1 VYELFILRKYL
12 VPKKGRLSLTLI
24 ALMSIAVISLVVWLV
39 VLFLSVTEGIEKVW
53 LEKLTSLHA
62 PIRVTP
68 TQNYFASYYYR
79 VDLASEKC
87 GYTARSL
94 AEKIRGG
101 DLYAPQSDEAL
112 PPPEIKVD
120 PVKAA
125 FQVLSDMKIAF
136 QDFELGGAMLR
147 LEMRRGDT
155 LSYLTQASY
164 LASFSD
170 KNPSFKKL
178 TLPDSA
184 EHHFLK
190 LSGGKFV
197 LPTLATKERGILLS
211 KHFRDTGV
219 RVGDRGWLLYP
230 AATAGA
236 VQEQRLPIFV
246 TGFYD
251 PGVLSLGNK
260 CILAQGDVVHLINTS
275 SRLEHFDKTEQ
286 IGFSVWLDKIQDAPK
301 IAKELKER
309 LEKAGIGSYW
319 KVTTYRDF
327 EFAKDLLQQFQSDRY
342 LFTLI
347 GVVILLVACTNVIS
361 LLIILVNDKK
371 QEIAIL
377 QALGA
382 TKRSLAFIFGGVGAF
397 IGILSSLLGAGV
409 AILTLKNLSTLVGF
423 LSFLQG
429 QEMFSAVF
437 FGSELPHTLSFSAL
451 GFVLIVTP
459 LLSLIAGLIPAYKA
473 CRVSPSIVLRSL

>member
-1 VYELFILRKYL
+1 
-12 VPKKGRLSLTLI
+12 
-24 ALMSIAVISLVVWLV
+24 V

-68 TQNYFASYYYR
+68 TPSYFSSYYYR
-79 VDLASEKC
+79 VDLVSEKC

-94 AEKIRGG
+94 AEKMRGG
-101 DLYAPQSDEAL
+101 DLYSPESDESL
-112 PPPEIKVD
+112 PPPETKID
-120 PVKAA
+120 PVKTVA
-125 FQVLSDMKIAF
+125 QVLSSMKLPF
-136 QDFELGGAMLR
+136 QDYELGGAMLK
-147 LEMRRGDT
+147 LEMKRGDHV
-155 LSYLTQASY
+155 SFLTQASY
-164 LASFSD
+164 LASFSE
-170 KNPSFKKL
+170 KNPSLKNLLLSPTEK
-178 TLPDSA
+178 DSA
-184 EHHFLK
+184 ELHFSN
-190 LSGGKFV
+190 LSEGKFK
-197 LPTLATKERGILLS
+197 LPTLASKERGILLS
-211 KHFRDTGV
+211 KHFQETGV
-219 RVGDRGWLLYP
+219 RIGDRGWLLYP
-230 AATAGA
+230 SATAGG

-260 CILAQGDVVHLINTS
+260 CILASGDLVHLINTS
-275 SRLEHFDKTEQ
+275 SSLEHFNKLEQ
-286 IGFSVWLDKIQDAPK
+286 SGFSVWLDDIQSAPK
-301 IAKELKER
+301 VAKELKAR
-309 LEKAGIGSYW
+309 LDHAGAGDYW
-319 KVTTYRDF
+319 KVTTFHDF
-327 EFAKDLLQQFQSDRY
+327 EFAKDLLRQFQSDRY

-382 TKRSLAFIFGGVGAF
+382 TKRSLALIFGGVGAF
-397 IGILSSLLGAGV
+397 VGVISSMLGAAA
-409 AILTLKNLSTLVGF
+409 AILTLKNLSALVQF

-437 FGSELPHTLSFSAL
+437 FGSHLPQTLSFSAL

-473 CRVSPSIVLRSL
+473 CRISPSSTLRSL